1 MTAGLRVEQT
11 RATIIS
17 RFENTRAA
25 TPEARFGTYK
35 TIESDYVDW
44 FPNLQ
49 FRYVP
54 LQNFTLRANYSTTIG
69 RPRISDLVGR
79 FAINDLAQTVSF
91 SNPSLKPQISRNYD
105 VSLEYYFKPVG
116 VASIGAFRKDIKNYV
131 TATSFRITGN
141 EFGLDLT
148 DYVNWQGSS
157 RVNSGDGTVEGME
170 FNYSQQL
177 SFLPGVFRGFGVMGN
192 WTVLTSAGDYNG
204 VVTSLPFKNNLTGM
218 RPRSGNAGL
227 TYNYQR
233 WDLRL
238 MWNYA
243 DTYLASL
250 NAGDPS
256 SSEFIG
262 RRDQFDFFAR
272 FKISRNLNVFL
283 DVINLLEEN
292 RGRYSGLYREDRRA
306 QTNLFPRS
314 ISTGVQARF

>member
-1 MTAGLRVEQT
+1 MA
-11 RATIIS
+11 
-17 RFENTRAA
+17 
-25 TPEARFGTYK
+25 
-35 TIESDYVDW
+35 
-44 FPNLQ
+44 
-49 FRYVP
+49 
-54 LQNFTLRANYSTTIG
+54 
-69 RPRISDLVGR
+69 
-79 FAINDLAQTVSF
+79 
-91 SNPSLKPQISRNYD
+91 
-105 VSLEYYFKPVG
+105 
-116 VASIGAFRKDIKNYV
+116 
-131 TATSFRITGN
+131 
-141 EFGLDLT
+141 
-148 DYVNWQGSS
+148 
-157 RVNSGDGTVEGME
+157 
-170 FNYSQQL
+170 
-177 SFLPGVFRGFGVMGN
+177 N

-204 VVTSLPFKNNLTGM
+204 VVTNLPFKNNLTGM